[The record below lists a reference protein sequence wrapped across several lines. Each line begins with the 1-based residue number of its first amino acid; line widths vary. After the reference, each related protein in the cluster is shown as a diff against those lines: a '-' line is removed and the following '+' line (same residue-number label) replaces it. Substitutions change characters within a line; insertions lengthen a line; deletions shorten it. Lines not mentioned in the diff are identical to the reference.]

1 MDVDS
6 AKVRAGDPTTASGR
20 RRKFLGRA
28 SGLQLMAVY
37 WMPMTLLIG
46 LPVGWLFDRE
56 KSLVEAVLDAALGVV
71 WAVPSIYLS
80 QRMVGEAG
88 ARRDPEGY
96 ALRQALRGGTVPAD
110 DRVRAELPG
119 YLAGQRR
126 GTWVALPAVLVM
138 CVGLILLALLG
149 ADREG
154 SAVILSVIAAVSVA
168 VAAHT
173 LIRVRRL
180 APLLTTPKPRE

>member
-6 AKVRAGDPTTASGR
+6 ATVRAGVSQR
-20 RRKFLGRA
+20 WRSFLGRA
-28 SGLQLMAVY
+28 PGLQLMAVY
-37 WMPMTLLIG
+37 WVPMTLLIG

-56 KSLVEAVLDAALGVV
+56 ESLVEAVLDAALGVV

-80 QRMVGEAG
+80 QRIVGEAG

-96 ALRQALRGGTVPAD
+96 ALRQALREGTVPAD

-126 GTWVALPAVLVM
+126 GTWVGLPVVLGT
-138 CVGLILLALLG
+138 CLGLILLALLG
-149 ADREG
+149 GDREG
-154 SAVILSVIAAVSVA
+154 AAVIISVIAAGSVA
-168 VAAHT
+168 VAVHT
-173 LIRVRRL
+173 LNRIRRL
-180 APLLTTPKPRE
+180 ASLLTTPGPRE